1 MRTIDLHMHSTF
13 SDGSFTPSELIALAA
28 QKDLAAVAL
37 TDHDTVAGIPEFLAA
52 AKAYPGLEAIAG
64 VELSCSF
71 SSREIHIIGLYVDC
85 ANAALQTFLENA
97 RKERIARNETIR
109 RKLITL
115 NYPFTWDEL
124 QLNTDDCASV
134 GRPHIARIVAQ
145 KYHFPDLQS
154 VFDKLLNRGCP
165 AYVPRHLPP
174 PNAAIA
180 AIKNA
185 GGLAVWAHPIY
196 RERNE
201 RAWARRLMRKL
212 GPVGLDAV
220 ETYYSMFGAAETQML
235 TELAGLYGLDGS
247 GGSDFHGDNSP
258 GIEIGSGAGKMR
270 IPESILQSLKGRLSC
285 QKK

>member
-1 MRTIDLHMHSTF
+1 MRTIDLHLHSTF
-13 SDGSFTPSELIALAA
+13 SDGSLTPTELIALAA

-37 TDHDTVAGIPEFLAA
+37 TDHDTVAGVPEFLAA
-52 AKAYPGLEAIAG
+52 AAKYPDLEAIAG

-71 SSREIHIIGLYVDC
+71 SGREIHIIGLYVDC
-85 ANAALQTFLENA
+85 ADAALQTFLENA
-97 RKERIARNETIR
+97 RKERIERNETIR

-124 QLNTDDCASV
+124 KLNADDCASV
-134 GRPHIARIVAQ
+134 GRPHIARIIAA
-145 KYHFPDLQS
+145 KYNFSDLQS
-154 VFDKLLNRGCP
+154 VFDKLLNRSCP

-212 GPVGLDAV
+212 GPAGLDAV
-220 ETYYSMFGAAETQML
+220 EVYYSMFGAAETQML
-235 TELAGLYGLDGS
+235 TELAELYGLAGS